1 MDMLFEEWQK
11 WLDSQFL
18 DAQNPDEMQEAADT
32 AVSVTSGD
40 RISPV
45 SDISQPP
52 QQTSSVAEHAVVP
65 QNREPRSN
73 TPIRQGESSVLD
85 NLSESV
91 DVPTIDKYLPQFR
104 NAAHA
109 DIPTVTVTP
118 QESPVPD
125 IKEEQFVAVQENAV
139 LDEIS
144 QVDENEKNEEIQ
156 EAQSS
161 ETCES
166 DMIPNSSSLIEDV
179 EVNQETTL
187 VAASNTDA
195 AVVETDTL
203 LDTTQIIAAEP
214 VTIEAEPK
222 PIEPKTV
229 HFPRPTRNA
238 RRQRKDI
245 RVKMIDLWE
254 ITPRRLEVLL
264 SMNPSFAAYSRELKE
279 QRIQSIKVLTD
290 PTISH
295 MDASR
300 ILKSPIYVAR
310 GVTTGNHLTHL
321 EFAQGGEATKMAEI
335 MSFLE
340 SHSKMHVSNTQ

>member
-1 MDMLFEEWQK
+1 MLFEEWQK

-18 DAQNPDEMQEAADT
+18 DSQNPDEMQEVADT
-32 AVSVTSGD
+32 AVSVTPGD

-45 SDISQPP
+45 SDISQSA
-52 QQTSSVAEHAVVP
+52 QQINTAAENVVVP
-65 QNREPRSN
+65 QNREPISN
-73 TPIRQGESSVLD
+73 TSIRQGESSVLE

-109 DIPTVTVTP
+109 DIPVATVTP
-118 QESPVPD
+118 QELPVPEK
-125 IKEEQFVAVQENAV
+125 KEEQFEAVQENVAHE
-139 LDEIS
+139 DIP
-144 QVDENEKNEEIQ
+144 QAAENEKNEDIQ
-156 EAQSS
+156 QTQSS

-166 DMIPNSSSLIEDV
+166 DSIPNSSPLIEDMDV
-179 EVNQETTL
+179 KQETTV
-187 VAASNTDA
+187 VATSNTEGSA
-195 AVVETDTL
+195 VETEIL
-203 LDTTQIIAAEP
+203 SNPTQIIPVEP
-214 VTIEAEPK
+214 VMVEAEPK
-222 PIEPKTV
+222 PMEVKTV
-229 HFPRPTRNA
+229 RTLKQTRNA
-238 RRQRKDI
+238 RRPRKDI
-245 RVKMIDLWE
+245 GLKLINLWE

-264 SMNPSFAAYSRELKE
+264 SMNPSSATYSRELKE

-310 GVTTGNHLTHL
+310 GVTNGNHIIHL
-321 EFAQGGEATKMAEI
+321 EFAQGGESTKMAEI

-340 SHSKMHVSNTQ
+340 SQSKIHVSNTQ

>member
-1 MDMLFEEWQK
+1 
-11 WLDSQFL
+11 
-18 DAQNPDEMQEAADT
+18 
-32 AVSVTSGD
+32 
-40 RISPV
+40 
-45 SDISQPP
+45 
-52 QQTSSVAEHAVVP
+52 
-65 QNREPRSN
+65 
-73 TPIRQGESSVLD
+73 
-85 NLSESV
+85 
-91 DVPTIDKYLPQFR
+91 
-104 NAAHA
+104 
-109 DIPTVTVTP
+109 VTVTP

-144 QVDENEKNEEIQ
+144 QVDENEKNEDIQ

-179 EVNQETTL
+179 EVDQESTL

-222 PIEPKTV
+222 PIESKTV

-245 RVKMIDLWE
+245 GVKMIDLWE

-310 GVTTGNHLTHL
+310 GVTNGNHLTHL